1 MQVLIGFAHTLCKAG
16 CGIVLNVLMECCRRD
31 ENYKITLH
39 GCLVKKTAT
48 LTRRDQDKHSYW
60 GSM

>member
-31 ENYKITLH
+31 ENYIAWMLGEKN
-39 GCLVKKTAT
+39 
-48 LTRRDQDKHSYW
+48 RNSDKARS
-60 GSM
+60 G